1 MLWEII
7 KRAIRDIEINNKLEF
22 GNESWNRLKEM
33 EREIYQWQERIER
46 EYQSA
51 RIWNALTN
59 SQQLLLRQSVNGD
72 SILTHEES
80 KMREARDLEKR
91 GYIQLV
97 FNERHGRAYAA
108 HITLFGRELLNTA
121 KQEQK

>member
-33 EREIYQWQERIER
+33 EREIYQWQERVEK

-51 RIWNALTN
+51 RIWNALTDN
-59 SQQLLLRQSVNGD
+59 QQLLLRQSVTGAD
-72 SILTHEES
+72 VLTHEER
-80 KMREARDLEKR
+80 KMREALQLEER
-91 GYIQLV
+91 GYIRLV

-108 HITLFGRELLNTA
+108 HITIFGRELLNSV
-121 KQEQK
+121 KEGK

>member
-33 EREIYQWQERIER
+33 ECDIYAWQGKIEQEQQSSRIYDALSD
-46 EYQSA
+46 YQK
-51 RIWNALTN
+51 
-59 SQQLLLRQSVNGD
+59 LLLRQSVSGD

-80 KMREARDLEKR
+80 KMREALQLEKR
-91 GYIQLV
+91 GYIELV

-108 HITLFGRELLNTA
+108 HITIFGRELLNSV
-121 KQEQK
+121 KEVK